1 MIGWIIIIAML
12 CFTLVLLSAME
23 RYPNINFNGLIG
35 EARELKN
42 CLMALMVRRL
52 SKLRPEQLTFQNPY
66 YSKIK
71 YVAHELG
78 LPTLFLINLLRYNKL
93 NY

>member
-1 MIGWIIIIAML
+1 MFEEMIKEIL
-12 CFTLVLLSAME
+12 RL
-23 RYPNINFNGLIG
+23 RG
-35 EARELKN
+35 ETPIEKHYGKT
-42 CLMALMVRRL
+42 MALMVRRL